1 MSAVK
6 ERRLRAVGERPPAL
20 QFAEC
25 VRAVTAVAR
34 RKDLAVPAFRSPP
47 GVEGVDRTLR
57 RRSDGNAVVA
67 VRLTGRPFV
76 AVQADVIDGFVAANG
91 LTGRPADRF
100 RRAAWI
106 ALDGRPP
113 APERGSQHLEPVAT
127 GDIRVA

>member
-1 MSAVK
+1 
-6 ERRLRAVGERPPAL
+6 VGERPPAL
-20 QFAEC
+20 QFAEA
-25 VRAVTAVAR
+25 VRAVTTVAR
-34 RKDLAVPAFRSPP
+34 RKGLAVPAFRSPP

-76 AVQADVIDGFVAANG
+76 AVQADVIDGFVAANE

-113 APERGSQHLEPVAT
+113 ARDPGTQHLVPVAT
-127 GDIRVA
+127 GDNRVA

>member
-1 MSAVK
+1 MK
-6 ERRLRAVGERPPAL
+6 ERPLRAVAERPPAL

-25 VRAVTAVAR
+25 VRAVTTVAR
-34 RKDLAVPAFRSPP
+34 RRGLSVPAFRSPP

-57 RRSDGNAVVA
+57 RRTDGSAVVA

-91 LTGRPADRF
+91 LVGRPADHF

-113 APERGSQHLEPVAT
+113 TRERGARHLEPVAS
-127 GDIRVA
+127 GASRVA